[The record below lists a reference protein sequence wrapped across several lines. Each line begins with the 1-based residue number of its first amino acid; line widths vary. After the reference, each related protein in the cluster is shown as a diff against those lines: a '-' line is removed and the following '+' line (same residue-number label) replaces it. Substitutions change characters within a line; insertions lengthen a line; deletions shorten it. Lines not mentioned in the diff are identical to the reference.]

1 LLQLFLIPRNI
12 PSENIDQKKEKNK
25 QNSHNDASPKKY
37 ITFTRNISQGKKTTS
52 MKNYSKQ
59 ILKKIKLN
67 TIQAIVLTLSRE
79 STRQIVAV
87 VHIDS
92 ARASSAA
99 ANFALTFYE
108 VHIE

>member
-1 LLQLFLIPRNI
+1 M
-12 PSENIDQKKEKNK
+12 
-25 QNSHNDASPKKY
+25 
-37 ITFTRNISQGKKTTS
+37 S

-87 VHIDS
+87 VHIDDVQEYPQQQPT
-92 ARASSAA
+92 
-99 ANFALTFYE
+99 L
-108 VHIE
+108 H